1 MTRRRC
7 YARGSRI
14 WGLEMKKVFF
24 GLLFGLLVSG
34 CATTVGM
41 PASSTVSGF
50 DGSRFIDIPPHG
62 TQCRGMMICPI
73 VGASWNTKAST
84 PIITVGLANKTIG
97 IRSASLNIDGRVVE
111 LGQASTL
118 TKFENFAGIK
128 QSTNVFPIAMDD
140 LVAIGASKR
149 TWLRVV
155 TMDGVVEDAIIDEKG
170 DSKAFHAIKR
180 FVAEAA
186 KP

>member
-1 MTRRRC
+1 
-7 YARGSRI
+7 
-14 WGLEMKKVFF
+14 MKKVFF
-24 GLLFGLLVSG
+24 GLVFGLIVSG
-34 CATTVGM
+34 CATTDGM

-62 TQCRGMMICPI
+62 TQCRGRMICPI
-73 VGASWNTKAST
+73 VGASWNTKASA
-84 PIITVGLANKTIG
+84 PVITVGLANKTIG
-97 IRSASLNIDGRVVE
+97 IRSASLNIDGRLVE

-118 TKFENFAGIK
+118 TRFENLAGIK
-128 QSTNVFPIAMDD
+128 QSTNMFPIAMAD
-140 LVAIGASKR
+140 LEAITTSKR

-155 TMDGVVEDAIIDEKG
+155 TMDGVVEDAIIDENG